1 MAVTKINLKKKVYK
15 NNTANNYL
23 NPSFSEFIK
32 VPFNINV
39 DRFFELYEK
48 ISNTLPEK
56 GEKSHET
63 FVKQSNDYLNN

>member
-39 DRFFELYEK
+39 DRFF
-48 ISNTLPEK
+48 
-56 GEKSHET
+56 
-63 FVKQSNDYLNN
+63 